1 MKTVSE
7 KLLVQFRSKDSQYGV
22 TRNTLRALSV
32 ELDVPE
38 TQVIHMAL
46 SKFAADV
53 LPAYEPDDGPLTAKD
68 VAAIRKDAAKHLP
81 KGKVLSRQHLFA

>member
-1 MKTVSE
+1 MTAVSE
-7 KLLVQFRSKDSQYGV
+7 KLLVQFRSKDTQFGI
-22 TRNTLRALSV
+22 TRNTLRALSA

-46 SKFAADV
+46 SKFAVDV

-68 VAAIRKDAAKHLP
+68 VTAIRKDAAKHLP
-81 KGKVLSRQHLFA
+81 KCQVLSRQHLFP